1 MRNGMDGP
9 GEKVLN
15 SQSFS
20 LILPALRR
28 GEPLRNSPAAL
39 MTSRFRQR
47 CFRAAGGS
55 PHPPSSACTD
65 QEKLAAHS
73 KPFSPGP
80 SIPHPYTGPP
90 FIPIVSQGVVLP
102 PKKDQASK
110 SPVFPFIKK
119 TAVRLFLSRGRD
131 QPERVRHV
139 PFLLPEPNNF
149 S

>member
-1 MRNGMDGP
+1 MTSSSDNAAFGLL
-9 GEKVLN
+9 E
-15 SQSFS
+15 
-20 LILPALRR
+20 
-28 GEPLRNSPAAL
+28 AAL
-39 MTSRFRQR
+39 I
-47 CFRAAGGS
+47 
-55 PHPPSSACTD
+55 PPPDACTD

-119 TAVRLFLSRGRD
+119 NSRQAVFESWQG
-131 QPERVRHV
+131 
-139 PFLLPEPNNF
+139 
-149 S
+149 ST